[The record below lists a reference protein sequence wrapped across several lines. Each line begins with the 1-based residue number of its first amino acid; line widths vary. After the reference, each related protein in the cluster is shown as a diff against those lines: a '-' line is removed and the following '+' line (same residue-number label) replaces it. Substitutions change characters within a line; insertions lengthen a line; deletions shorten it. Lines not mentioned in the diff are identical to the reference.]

1 MKHFKETVIEEVQTE
16 DLDMEYPWY
25 DSVGQEESND
35 VDTAEDIWSETLS
48 MDIRKAIE
56 ILQKLEEKGANRVY
70 LYAHSDHH
78 NYIFTGI
85 KLEEIKEDAEKP
97 VE

>member
-25 DSVGQEESND
+25 ENSEQEEPND

-78 NYIFTGI
+78 SYIFTGI
-85 KLEEIKEDAEKP
+85 NLEEIKEDAEKP